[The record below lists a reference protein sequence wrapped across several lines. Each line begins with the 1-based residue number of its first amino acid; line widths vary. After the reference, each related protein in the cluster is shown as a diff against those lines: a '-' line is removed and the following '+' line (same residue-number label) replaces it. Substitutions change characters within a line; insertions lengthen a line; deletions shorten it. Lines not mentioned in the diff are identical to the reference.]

1 MTPFS
6 SFLLSLSADE
16 FSEVSSTQDSG
27 FQEAHLEDRQAE
39 VDSVNTEDVLAAD
52 TDAVKVDADAVKAD
66 ADTAKTEVEIE
77 VEAPHAGEAVL
88 KPVEENAEE
97 QPQKLEEEAKT
108 EQEITL
114 EASGL
119 LASSD
124 YTVFFISTP
133 FFSAQSGVAYR
144 KTVFEPHVCLDVC
157 LTNRRTFEYEI
168 TKK

>member
-52 TDAVKVDADAVKAD
+52 TDAVKVDADAVMAD

-77 VEAPHAGEAVL
+77 VEAPHAGLAGEAVL

-124 YTVFFISTP
+124 YTVFFYKHTLFGQRP
-133 FFSAQSGVAYR
+133 
-144 KTVFEPHVCLDVC
+144 
-157 LTNRRTFEYEI
+157 RRGRCPIE
-168 TKK
+168 

>member
-52 TDAVKVDADAVKAD
+52 TDAVKVDADADAD
-66 ADTAKTEVEIE
+66 ADTAKTEVEIK

-124 YTVFFISTP
+124 YTVFFYKHTLFGQRP
-133 FFSAQSGVAYR
+133 
-144 KTVFEPHVCLDVC
+144 
-157 LTNRRTFEYEI
+157 RRGRCPIE
-168 TKK
+168 